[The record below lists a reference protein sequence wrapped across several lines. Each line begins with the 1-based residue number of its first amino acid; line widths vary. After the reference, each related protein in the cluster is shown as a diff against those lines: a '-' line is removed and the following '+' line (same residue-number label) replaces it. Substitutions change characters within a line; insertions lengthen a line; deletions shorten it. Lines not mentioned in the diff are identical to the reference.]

1 MNTFFARKTP
11 FADAFA
17 SPLAITLMIATV
29 LWATGLPLV
38 LRSAQAAQLTLV
50 SDTLSDSNLSALS
63 RHVIAFTSASGATA
77 GQTIKIQFDPATSLF
92 TQAFSTA
99 TSTDITATGMT
110 VVNDV
115 GACPGSGSS
124 VYPTGNYNGGT
135 DENITFTVCPS
146 NAVAAG
152 AKTITIGA
160 ATTNLITNPAVAAS
174 YRIVIGGSWADAGET
189 RVAVLQNVTVT
200 ASVDTRFTF
209 TVSGVANATSVN
221 GTTTSTSTSATTIE
235 FGTLAP
241 GVPKFLAQQLAVETN
256 ARNGFVVTVQENQP
270 LTSATGAT
278 IDLFIDGASTTVPV
292 VWTPPSNTLDQPW
305 TYGHLGVTSNDSDL
319 NSGEFTGTKFA
330 GNIHTPRQ
338 VFSHTGPADGTTQDK
353 GLARVGYEIQIG
365 TLQEAGTDYTNIL
378 TYVATP
384 TF

>member
-1 MNTFFARKTP
+1 MNTSLARSIP
-11 FADAFA
+11 FSKFLA
-17 SPLAITLMIATV
+17 SPLAVVLALSLV
-29 LWATGLPLV
+29 LWAAGLPSL
-38 LRSAQAAQLTLV
+38 LQTAKAAQLTLV

-63 RHVIAFTSASGATA
+63 RHVIAFTTSSGATA
-77 GQTIKIQFDPATSLF
+77 GQTIKIQFDPVGSLF
-92 TQAFSTA
+92 SQSFSTA
-99 TSTDITATGMT
+99 TTTDITATGMT
-110 VVNDV
+110 VVANA
-115 GACPGSGSS
+115 GACPGSGNN

-146 NAVAAG
+146 NAVTAG

-160 ATTNLITNPAVAAS
+160 ATTNLITNPSVASS
-174 YRIVIGGSWADAGET
+174 YRIVIGGTWADAGET
-189 RVAVLQNVTVT
+189 RVAILQNVTVT

-209 TVSGVANATSVN
+209 TVAGLANGSTINS
-221 GTTTSTSTSATTIE
+221 TTTSTTTSATALE

-241 GVPKFLAQQLAVETN
+241 GVPKFLGQELTVDTN

-278 IDLFIDGASTTVPV
+278 IDLFINGASTTVPV

-305 TYGHLGVTSNDSDL
+305 TYGHMGVTSDDTDL

-330 GNIHTPRQ
+330 GNIHNPRQ
-338 VFSHTGPADGTTQDK
+338 VFSHTGPADGLTQDK
-353 GLARVGYEIQIG
+353 GKARVGYEIQIG

>member
-1 MNTFFARKTP
+1 MSTYFARKSPTAH
-11 FADAFA
+11 FLA
-17 SPLAITLMIATV
+17 SPLAAILALALV

-38 LRSAQAAQLTLV
+38 LRSAHAAQLTLV

-63 RHVIAFTSASGATA
+63 RHVIAFTTSSGATA
-77 GQTIKIQFDPATSLF
+77 GQTIKIQFDPLTSLF
-92 TQAFSTA
+92 SQSFSTA
-99 TSTDITATGMT
+99 TTTDITATGMT
-110 VVNDV
+110 VVANV
-115 GACPGSGSS
+115 GACPGSGNN

-146 NAVAAG
+146 NAVTAG
-152 AKTITIGA
+152 AKTITLGA
-160 ATTNLITNPAVAAS
+160 GSTNLITNPSVASS
-174 YRIVIGGSWADAGET
+174 YRILIGGSWADGGET

-209 TVSGVANATSVN
+209 TVTGLANGSTIN
-221 GTTTSTSTSATTIE
+221 GTTTSTTTSATALQFE
-235 FGTLAP
+235 TLTP
-241 GVPKFLAQQLAVETN
+241 GVPKFLGQELAVETN

-278 IDLFIDGASTTVPV
+278 IDLFIDGASTTAPV
-292 VWTPPSNTLDQPW
+292 IWTPPSNTLDQPW
-305 TYGHLGVTSNDSDL
+305 TYGHMGVTSDDTDL

-330 GNIHTPRQ
+330 GNIHNPRQ
-338 VFSHTGPADGTTQDK
+338 VFSHTGPSDGLTQDK
-353 GLARVGYEIQIG
+353 GKARVGYEIQIG